1 MKVKTALI
9 SVSDKTGLAEFAGAL
24 AKNGVK
30 IISSGGTFKA
40 LSDAGIKCVKVEDF
54 TGFPEMLESRVK
66 TLHPKIHAGILA
78 KRNKEHLAQLE
89 KNGFETIDLVV
100 VNLYPFKET
109 VSNPKVKLED
119 AVENIDIGGPTL
131 IRAAAKNSES
141 VAVLVEPSQY
151 ENVLKELKENNFSL
165 SEKTLKELCV
175 AAFEHTAF
183 YDSIVSEFLRRKF
196 GTEKFPARLSI
207 GLEKVS
213 TLRYGENPHQNAAL
227 YKMPLENSGIVNAK
241 QLNGKELS
249 FNNFF
254 DADAAVKL
262 AAEFKEPAAV
272 IVKHANPCGAAAAST
287 LSEAFRKALECD
299 PESAFGGIIALNREC
314 DLATAMQITAF
325 FNEVIIAPSFEE
337 KALKELEGKKNL
349 RVLELKNTGEKAGT
363 LELKRVEG
371 GILVQESDSVGERA
385 EGVVVAAAEGGRKK
399 PAAAAVAATTQNEW
413 KNVSNAKASKG
424 EVESLEFA
432 WKVAK
437 HVKSNAIV
445 IAKNNAT
452 IGLGVG
458 QTSRIKSVELALK
471 QAGKKAEGAVLA
483 SDGFFPFRDSI
494 DLAAKAGIKA
504 IVEPGGSVKDN
515 EVVAASKEKK
525 IALYFTGE
533 RHFRH

>member
-371 GILVQESDSVGERA
+371 GILVQESDSAGARA
-385 EGVVVAAAEGGRKK
+385 EKEESGSSRKKLAGPAAAE
-399 PAAAAVAATTQNEW
+399 NEW
-413 KNVSNAKASKG
+413 KNVSNVKASKG